1 MMEDNKTNEKIE
13 LDEAEKEADK
23 YEKMLDD
30 KPSKSHKGLLIF
42 IGVIFILIIAVLI
55 TLLCI

>member
-1 MMEDNKTNEKIE
+1 MEDNKTNEKIE

-30 KPSKSHKGLLIF
+30 KPSKSHKELLIF

>member
-1 MMEDNKTNEKIE
+1 MMKDNKTNEKIE

-23 YEKMLDD
+23 YEKMLDN

-42 IGVIFILIIAVLI
+42 IGVILILIIAVLI

>member
-13 LDEAEKEADK
+13 LDETEKEADK

-30 KPSKSHKGLLIF
+30 KPNKSHKGLLIF

>member
-13 LDEAEKEADK
+13 LDEAEKEVYK

-30 KPSKSHKGLLIF
+30 KPNKSLKGLLIF

>member
-1 MMEDNKTNEKIE
+1 MMEDNKINEKNE

-30 KPSKSHKGLLIF
+30 KPSKPHKGLLIF
-42 IGVIFILIIAVLI
+42 IGVIFILIIAVLV
-55 TLLCI
+55 TLFCI

>member
-30 KPSKSHKGLLIF
+30 KPNKSHKGLLIF
-42 IGVIFILIIAVLI
+42 TGVIFILIIAVLI

>member
-23 YEKMLDD
+23 YEKMFDD
-30 KPSKSHKGLLIF
+30 KPNKSHNGLLIF